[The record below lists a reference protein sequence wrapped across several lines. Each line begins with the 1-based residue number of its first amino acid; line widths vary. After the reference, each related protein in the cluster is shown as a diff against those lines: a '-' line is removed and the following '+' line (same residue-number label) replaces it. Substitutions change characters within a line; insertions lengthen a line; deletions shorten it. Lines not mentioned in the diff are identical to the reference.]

1 MAGSAGKKPTWLTN
15 CARLQDKPD
24 PERSTHQNEDRR
36 PLRPAIWFEAMNDR
50 YEGSFF
56 GRRKGKPLTPRRE
69 ALMADVLPELSLDLT
84 APPPADLKD
93 LFKAEVTSVCLE
105 VGFGGGE
112 HLLHRAR
119 TNPETGFI
127 GIEPFVGSMAKA
139 VAAVTDE
146 NLQNV
151 RLYDDDAVNVLDWVP
166 EASLDLAY
174 QLYPDPWPK
183 KRHWKRR
190 FINGQNL
197 DRYARA
203 LKPGAEFRFASDID
217 TYIDWTLRH
226 CRDHPAFDWAAE
238 TASDWKTPWEGWPG
252 TRYEAKAIREGRIG
266 RYLTFLR
273 R

>member
-1 MAGSAGKKPTWLTN
+1 MT
-15 CARLQDKPD
+15 
-24 PERSTHQNEDRR
+24 
-36 PLRPAIWFEAMNDR
+36 DR

-56 GRRKGKPLTPRRE
+56 GRRKGKPLSPRRE
-69 ALMADVLPELSLDLT
+69 ALMETELPRLGLDLT
-84 APPPADLKD
+84 APAPRRLES
-93 LFKAEVTSVCLE
+93 LFDAEVADICLE

-119 TNPETGFI
+119 SNPTTGFI

-139 VAAVTDE
+139 VTAVVE
-146 NLQNV
+146 GGLGNV
-151 RLYDDDAVNVLDWVP
+151 RLYDDDAVNVLDWLP

-197 DRYARA
+197 DRYARVI
-203 LKPGAEFRFASDID
+203 KPGCEFRFASDID

-226 CRDHPAFDWAAE
+226 CRAHPLFDWTAEAA
-238 TASDWKTPWEGWPG
+238 ADWKTPWAGWPG
-252 TRYEAKAIREGRIG
+252 TRYEAKALREGRVG
-266 RYLTFLR
+266 RYLTFKR
-273 R
+273 V

>member
-1 MAGSAGKKPTWLTN
+1 MT
-15 CARLQDKPD
+15 
-24 PERSTHQNEDRR
+24 
-36 PLRPAIWFEAMNDR
+36 DR

-56 GRRKGKPLTPRRE
+56 GRRKGKPLSPRRE
-69 ALMADVLPELSLDLT
+69 ALMETELPRLALDLT
-84 APPPADLKD
+84 KSAPQDLST
-93 LFKAEVTSVCLE
+93 LFEAPVENICLE

-119 TNPETGFI
+119 SMPKTGFI

-139 VAAVTDE
+139 VTAVVE
-146 NLQNV
+146 EGLLNV
-151 RLYDDDAVNVLDWVP
+151 RLYDDDAVNVLDWLP

-190 FINGQNL
+190 FINEQNL

-203 LKPGAEFRFASDID
+203 LKPGCEFRFASDID

-226 CRDHPAFDWAAE
+226 CRDHASFDWAAE
-238 TASDWKTPWEGWPG
+238 TASDWKTPWAGWPG
-252 TRYEAKAIREGRIG
+252 TRYEAKAFREGRIG
-266 RYLTFLR
+266 RYLTFKRL
-273 R
+273 